1 MLTSGAAE
9 LRGPN
14 KMINSWIPILYV
26 SLLLSF
32 GLIEF
37 LPFIFFTAQDFIR
50 LILVKPMQIK
60 KKMHMKHSDFLFL
73 RLR

>member
-37 LPFIFFTAQDFIR
+37 LPGSQQEQVAHLKQANLKSLFTKG
-50 LILVKPMQIK
+50 LIIK
-60 KKMHMKHSDFLFL
+60 AMLSGNYKI
-73 RLR
+73 